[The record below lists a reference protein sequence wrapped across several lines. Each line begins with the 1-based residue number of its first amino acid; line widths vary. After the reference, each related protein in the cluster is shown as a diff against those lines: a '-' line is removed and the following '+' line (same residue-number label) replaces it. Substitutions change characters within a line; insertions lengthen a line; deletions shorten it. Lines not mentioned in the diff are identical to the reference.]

1 MIRIYTDG
9 GSRIRNRETP
19 IASCSAVILRDGTE
33 EVIKQAFTDCTNNE
47 MELMGV
53 LMGLGEVYPTDET
66 VEIYSDSA
74 YIVNCFKDRWYDK
87 WRINNWTASNGKPV
101 KNQKFWKILLDYY
114 EVMDIEFIKVKGHS
128 GDVGNEMADK
138 AVNEAMDELEKHLK
152 N

>member
-9 GSRIRNRETP
+9 GCRIRNRETP

-33 EVIKQAFTDCTNNE
+33 EVIKQAFTECTNNE

-53 LMGLGEVYPTDET
+53 LIGLGEVYPTDEP

-87 WRINNWTASNGKPV
+87 WRVNNWISSSGKPV
-101 KNQKFWKILLDYY
+101 KNQELWKMLLKYHDN
-114 EVMDIEFIKVKGHS
+114 MDIRFIKVKGHS
-128 GDVGNEMADK
+128 NDYYNNLADG
-138 AVNEAMDELEKHLK
+138 AVNDAMDELIEKGVK
-152 N
+152 